1 MDENF
6 LKVFQL
12 QVLLQCRFVVFAAEQ
27 ADTALKQSN
36 VTMAFFALQ
45 NLLNAAANIIQ
56 GIVGRKGTA
65 IERTT
70 SLGNSI
76 CITDSSPLGKTLM
89 RNNLSIS
96 MSESIPG
103 GKTQR
108 RACSSIRTW
117 SRWFI
122 LQNIASMIGSETL
135 IQ

>member
-1 MDENF
+1 
-6 LKVFQL
+6 
-12 QVLLQCRFVVFAAEQ
+12 
-27 ADTALKQSN
+27 
-36 VTMAFFALQ
+36 MAFFALQ
-45 NLLNAAANIIQ
+45 NLLNAAANIVQ

-76 CITDSSPLGKTLM
+76 CITDSSPLGKTLT

-108 RACSSIRTW
+108 LACSSIRTW

-122 LQNIASMIGSETL
+122 LQNLASMIGSETL

>member
-1 MDENF
+1 MDENL

-45 NLLNAAANIIQ
+45 NLLNAAANIVQ
-56 GIVGRKGTA
+56 GIEGRKGTA

-89 RNNLSIS
+89 RNNFEHFDERIDTWWKN
-96 MSESIPG
+96 SE
-103 GKTQR
+103 TR
-108 RACSSIRTW
+108 M
-117 SRWFI
+117 FI
-122 LQNIASMIGSETL
+122 DQNVGPVVHSPDLASMIGSEIL